1 MKKPIPPVKFFPLLL
16 LIALLLITSS
26 LVFAHTGDGSH
37 NGWLHGFTHPLS
49 GLDHI
54 LAMVAI
60 GLWAAQAHGSEM
72 PSSISLPSY
81 AAGFMLATM
90 LLHLCGI
97 GLALLCKKFAG
108 TRWIRF
114 SGIIIAG
121 YDGFLFI
128 S

>member
-1 MKKPIPPVKFFPLLL
+1 MKKPVPPVKFFPLLL
-16 LIALLLITSS
+16 LIALLLITSP
-26 LVFAHTGDGSH
+26 LVFAHTGDGPH
-37 NGWLHGFTHPLS
+37 NGWLH

-121 YDGFLFI
+121 YGGFLLI